1 VPHNACST
9 PDICF
14 KFFIPRKKWAEEREQ
29 NMPPHPTA
37 KRKRKKERKAL
48 AAAAQFNDAVDAEKT
63 VLKKRHEHR
72 DIWVW
77 GECKINF

>member
-1 VPHNACST
+1 MNRRTRTKHAS
-9 PDICF
+9 
-14 KFFIPRKKWAEEREQ
+14 
-29 NMPPHPTA
+29 PPHC
-37 KRKRKKERKAL
+37 KKKKKERKTL
-48 AAAAQFNDAVDAEKT
+48 DAAAQFNDAVDAEKT